1 MDLALEFGVP
11 VKALKRSMSER
22 ELRLWARYANE
33 QRLPSRRIEYYLA
46 QIAFLIARTAGGS
59 KSESFTDFM
68 IDFAPQTRPSVEAM
82 IGADVMAAAA
92 GTNVRVLGQR
102 RRQREQREHREQGIG

>member
-1 MDLALEFGVP
+1 MALEFGLP
-11 VKALKRSMSER
+11 VKALRRVMSER
-22 ELRLWARYANE
+22 ELRQWARYANE

-68 IDFAPQTRPSVEAM
+68 IDFAPRQLPPVEAM

-102 RRQREQREHREQGIG
+102 RRERELREQREKALG